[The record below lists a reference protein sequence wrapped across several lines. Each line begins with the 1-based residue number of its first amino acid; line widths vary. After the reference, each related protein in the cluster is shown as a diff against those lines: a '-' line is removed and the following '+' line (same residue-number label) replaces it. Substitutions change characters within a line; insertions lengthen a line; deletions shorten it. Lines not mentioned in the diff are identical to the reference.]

1 MRDSVSILS
10 DSGRASRRTARRIA
24 HRIAQQSS
32 GRLRV
37 AHPNR
42 ARLARRH
49 ATTEYVLESEL
60 LEWTD
65 RARLASI
72 RALGKV

>member
-1 MRDSVSILS
+1 MRDSVRVLS

-49 ATTEYVLESEL
+49 AVTEYVLESEL
-60 LEWTD
+60 DRPGTD
-65 RARLASI
+65 DWRPSSDW
-72 RALGKV
+72 

>member
-24 HRIAQQSS
+24 YRIAQQSS

-42 ARLARRH
+42 ARLARRQ
-49 ATTEYVLESEL
+49 SN
-60 LEWTD
+60 D
-65 RARLASI
+65 
-72 RALGKV
+72 